1 MTGAALHLPTC
12 LAAFLEAP
20 MNPACAE
27 RLQAAMTSEGQ
38 YAWNMRWD
46 VTHASLALRAWEFMQ
61 DALLAEGDQRSDYC
75 SVLRTLIE
83 TLMAGRRRA
92 ARQKEEFAKRYR
104 GSELPAKAWWLELD

>member
-1 MTGAALHLPTC
+1 MTEAALHLPTC

-20 MNPACAE
+20 MNPVCAE
-27 RLQAAMTSEGQ
+27 RLHAAMADEGDYAWRARWDASQAA
-38 YAWNMRWD
+38 
-46 VTHASLALRAWEFMQ
+46 LADKAWEFMH

-75 SVLRTLIE
+75 SVLRALIE

-92 ARQKEEFAKRYR
+92 ARQKAEFAKRYR